1 MISRK
6 GFSSP
11 IGAFIF
17 LIDSEEEI
25 DAYARMLV
33 FVPYRGFYFLNNYIF
48 TQEFSKEILFSSPIG
63 AFIFL
68 INGKRC
74 ALHRDCWLGVFV
86 PYRGFYFLNWY
97 DVSLKTDSDITFS
110 SPIGA
115 FIFLIGLDMSLNAS
129 NLKFS
134 SPIGAFIFLIN

>member
-1 MISRK
+1 MV
-6 GFSSP
+6 
-11 IGAFIF
+11 
-17 LIDSEEEI
+17 SEEEI

-74 ALHRDCWLGVFV
+74 ALHRDCWLGFR
-86 PYRGFYFLNWY
+86 PLSGL
-97 DVSLKTDSDITFS
+97 LFS
-110 SPIGA
+110 
-115 FIFLIGLDMSLNAS
+115 
-129 NLKFS
+129 
-134 SPIGAFIFLIN
+134 